1 MSNKKFT
8 HLHLHTEYSL
18 LDGACRI
25 KELIRRAKELNMD
38 SLAITDH
45 GSMYG
50 VVEFYKQAKK
60 EGIKPILGF
69 EAYISPRRLTDKDP
83 QKDKNQYHLVLLAE
97 DMEGWQN
104 IIKLCSIGFVDGY
117 YYKPRI
123 DHETLKKYS
132 RGIIALS
139 ACLAGEI
146 QAFLLENNY
155 DEALRRAFLYKDIF
169 GENNFFLELQDH
181 GMEEQKTVNESL
193 FKISRETGL
202 RLVATNDVHYIN
214 KEDAYFHDVL
224 LCIQTQKTITDEDR
238 MRFPSDEFYLKSRE
252 EMAELFPPEA
262 LENTGEIADRCNV
275 DLDFNTVHLPE
286 LFILFTAKS
295 L

>member
-169 GENNFFLELQDH
+169 GENNFFLSSRT
-181 GMEEQKTVNESL
+181 MAWKSKTVNESL
-193 FKISRETGL
+193 FKISRKQ
-202 RLVATNDVHYIN
+202 V
-214 KEDAYFHDVL
+214 
-224 LCIQTQKTITDEDR
+224 
-238 MRFPSDEFYLKSRE
+238 
-252 EMAELFPPEA
+252 
-262 LENTGEIADRCNV
+262 
-275 DLDFNTVHLPE
+275 
-286 LFILFTAKS
+286 
-295 L
+295 

>member
-275 DLDFNTVHLPE
+275 DLDFNTVHLPDSKCRR
-286 LFILFTAKS
+286 L
-295 L
+295 